1 MKPVRIFITSLGIV
15 SPAGCGVD
23 AALESIRTAAPA
35 VKPLTL
41 FPVSHE
47 PPLPVGEIS
56 SIPRQGDFPRTHIL
70 ALAAAREAM
79 IKSPE
84 APDAVILGTTTG
96 GISRTEELMKA
107 GDREPRKY
115 AFHAA
120 GSVAEA
126 VAREVGC
133 RGPVLAVS
141 TACSSGAVAVKIGME
156 LLRSGRARRVL
167 AGGADSLCRLTY
179 YGFNS
184 LQLVDPDGAHPFD
197 RRRRGLA
204 VGEGAVLLLLTAA
217 ETPPE
222 GALAELLGGGLS
234 CDAYHPA
241 APFPDGSGA
250 QAAMREAAREAGITP
265 GEIGYIHYHG
275 TGTPDNDLAEA
286 KAVRAF
292 FGSTP
297 VPPGSSTKGSY
308 GHALAA
314 AGALGAAIAAF
325 SIAEGVQ
332 PVNVGLR
339 ERDPDIDL
347 ELITEAP
354 RRAPVRVALAD
365 AFGFGGNNAALILG
379 DPDRAAVAASSRA
392 GRPAWFEVLGA
403 AALTGA
409 GDARRLQERQARNDF
424 SGGTVPAAEIG
435 RYLSQKSARR
445 MKRLSRLVLSLA
457 LAACEDAPA
466 PPASVFLGTG
476 WGGLSETHDF
486 LQRLFS
492 SGERFSSPTDFIG
505 SVHNAPAG
513 LTAIQLK
520 ATGPNVTMT
529 GGDCS
534 FEQALL
540 SATLLGDGGPLLV
553 VGADEYHPELTP
565 LFDPSAPLGPP
576 SDGGGALL
584 LRPAGGAPACRIR
597 TSFLAYAEEENATA
611 TVSRLAACL
620 GGDIGSRYGAVL
632 AGIPAAHRE
641 PGRRQLEAFLA
652 ATGFSGPVIDYRRA
666 TGEFASAS
674 AAAAVLAVEMIRSG
688 TVPLPNGNP
697 QALDGRGILILGFGP
712 YLTAMEVMP

>member
-1 MKPVRIFITSLGIV
+1 MKPIRIFITSIGIL
-15 SPAGCGVD
+15 SPAGSGVD
-23 AALESIRTAAPA
+23 AALESIRTAVSA

-41 FPVSHE
+41 FPAAHE
-47 PPLPVGEIS
+47 PALPVGEIS
-56 SIPRQGDFPRTHIL
+56 SIPRQGDFPRTHAL

-84 APDAVILGTTTG
+84 APDAVVLGTTTG

-107 GDREPRKY
+107 GDRDARKY
-115 AFHAA
+115 VLHSA

-133 RGPVLAVS
+133 RGSVLTVS

-167 AGGADSLCRLTY
+167 VGGADSLCRLTY

-197 RRRRGLA
+197 HNRRGLA

-241 APFPDGSGA
+241 APRPDGSGA
-250 QAAMREAAREAGITP
+250 LTAMREAAREAGVTP

-286 KAVRAF
+286 KAVRSF

-314 AGALGAAIAAF
+314 AGALGAAIAVF

-332 PVNVGLR
+332 PVNAGLR
-339 ERDPDIDL
+339 ERDPAVSLD
-347 ELITEAP
+347 LITEAP
-354 RRAPVRVALAD
+354 RTAPVRVALAD

-379 DPDRAAVAASSRA
+379 DPNRAAAAA
-392 GRPAWFEVLGA
+392 GSQAGYPAWFEVLGS

-409 GDARRLQERQARNDF
+409 GDARRLLERLIRNDF
-424 SGGTVPAAEIG
+424 SGGTVAPAETA
-435 RYLSQKSARR
+435 RYLSERSARR
-445 MKRLSRLVLSLA
+445 MKRLSRLALSLA
-457 LAACEDAPA
+457 LAACEGALA
-466 PPASVFLGTG
+466 PPVSVFLGTG

-486 LQRLFS
+486 LHRLFS

-513 LTAIQLK
+513 LTAIHFK

-540 SATLLGDGGPLLV
+540 SAALLGDGGPLLV

-565 LFDPSAPLGPP
+565 LFDPSALHSPP

-584 LRPAGGAPACRIR
+584 LRPAGEASACRIR
-597 TSFLAYAEEENATA
+597 IPFLAYAEEENATA
-611 TVSRLAACL
+611 TVNRLIACL
-620 GGDIGSRYGAVL
+620 EGDIGSRYGAVL
-632 AGIPAAHRE
+632 AGFPAAHCE
-641 PGRRQLEAFLA
+641 SGRRQLEAFLA
-652 ATGFSGPVIDYRRA
+652 TTSFPGPVIDYRQA

-674 AAAAVLAVEMIRSG
+674 AAAAVLAVEMVRSG
-688 TVPLPNGNP
+688 AVPVPNGNP
-697 QALDGRGILILGFGP
+697 QALNGRGILILGLGP
-712 YLTAMEVMP
+712 YVTAMEVMP